1 MSDPPSASREG
12 PADDRRPEGLQM
24 PMRRREMVALS
35 AGALASA
42 ALYAC
47 GADGDGAARS
57 AVEGTTTTP
66 DCVLTPEQEEGPFY
80 IDLAQ
85 VRPDIVENRPGV
97 PLALALSVVDADT
110 CEPIRDAAVDVW
122 HCDALGVY
130 SGEPSEGS
138 EGETYL
144 RGVQLTDANGLA
156 EFATIY
162 PGQYP
167 GRTTHIHV
175 KVHIDGRQSDG
186 TYSGG
191 HVSHTGQLFTSDRR
205 DAEIFALAPY
215 DRNAAQITPRDRDG
229 VFRYQGGSSSV
240 LALAAAGSSL
250 RRDGLTGRATLGVDP
265 SAIQP
270 TTQAGRRVEA
280 VQTRRP
286 TTQ

>member
-1 MSDPPSASREG
+1 
-12 PADDRRPEGLQM
+12 
-24 PMRRREMVALS
+24 MRRREMAALS
-35 AGALASA
+35 AGALASVV
-42 ALYAC
+42 LYAC
-47 GADGDGAARS
+47 GADEDRVARS
-57 AVEGTTTTP
+57 TGEETTTRP

-80 IDLAQ
+80 IDLAR
-85 VRPDIVENRPGV
+85 VRRDIVENRPGV
-97 PLALALSVVDADT
+97 PLALALTIVDSDT

-144 RGVQLTDANGLA
+144 RGIQLTGGNGLA

-175 KVHIDGRQSDG
+175 KVHIGGRRSDS

-205 DAEIFALAPY
+205 DAEVFVLAPY
-215 DRNAAQITPRDRDG
+215 KRNTVEITPRDRDG
-229 VFRYQGGSSSV
+229 IYRDQGGSSSV
-240 LALAAAGSSL
+240 LALAGVGNSL
-250 RRDGLTGRATLGVDP
+250 ARDGFTARVTLGVDP
-265 SAIQP
+265 GATADRAP
-270 TTQAGRRVEA
+270 G
-280 VQTRRP
+280 P
-286 TTQ
+286 

>member
-1 MSDPPSASREG
+1 MSDRPSGSRKG
-12 PADDRRPEGLQM
+12 PADGCRASDGIQA

-35 AGALASA
+35 AGALASV

-47 GADGDGAARS
+47 GADEDEAARS
-57 AVEGTTTTP
+57 GAEGATTRP

-85 VRPDIVENRPGV
+85 VRQDIVEDRLGV
-97 PLALALSVVDADT
+97 PLALALTVVDSDT

-130 SGEPSEGS
+130 SGEPSEAS

-144 RGVQLTDANGLA
+144 RGIQLTDGNGLA

-167 GRTTHIHV
+167 GRTTHIHL
-175 KVHIDGRQSDG
+175 KVHIGGRQSDG
-186 TYSGG
+186 AYSGG

-205 DAEIFALAPY
+205 DAEVFALAPY
-215 DRNAAQITPRDRDG
+215 NRNTAGIISRNTDGIFRD
-229 VFRYQGGSSSV
+229 QGGSSSV
-240 LALAAAGSSL
+240 LTLARAGNSL
-250 RRDGLTGRATLGVDP
+250 ARDGFAGRATLGVNL
-265 SAIQP
+265 SATP
-270 TTQAGRRVEA
+270 GS
-280 VQTRRP
+280 
-286 TTQ
+286 